1 VRGIFLLFVI
11 MPILEMWLLIEV
23 GSQIGALYTIGLV
36 MLTAVIGI
44 NILRQQGFST
54 LNRAQS
60 RMQQGELPG
69 QELIEGF
76 MLAIGGALLLTPGFI
91 TDTIGFL
98 LLIPPTRQ
106 ALVRYLIRSG
116 QVQAWGSR
124 GSGFTFT
131 SFRGGSGPQS
141 GGFYE
146 GEFTREAPPRTSLD
160 SPEDDPQKK

>member
-1 VRGIFLLFVI
+1 MRGIFLLFVI
-11 MPILEMWLLIEV
+11 LPILEMWLLIEV

-54 LNRAQS
+54 LNRAQL
-60 RMQQGELPG
+60 RMQNGELPG
-69 QELIEGF
+69 QELVEGF

-106 ALVRYLIRSG
+106 GFARYLIRSG
-116 QVQAWGSR
+116 RFQAWGSR

-131 SFRGGSGPQS
+131 SFRGGFGQGQGP
-141 GGFYE
+141 FYE
-146 GEFTREAPPRTSLD
+146 GEFTRDEPPATPLG
-160 SPEDDPQKK
+160 SPGDNPQKK